1 MALLRGLSSTRRAVP
16 TSTVAASKRFFR
28 SDLPGTDVYRQ
39 HIKDELA
46 EIRAQEYVNPLPPTV
61 KVAVTGAA
69 GNIGYSMLF
78 RIASGELFGKRQRVQ
93 IRCLELP
100 FAMDALQGVAMEITD
115 CAFPTLDGIFSTD
128 DMGRAFDDI
137 DYCLLVGSKPR
148 GKGQERGD
156 LIKENGAIFEKT
168 GRALNQYARKSCRVV
183 TVGNPCNTNC
193 LIAANNAP
201 DIPIQNFSAMTRLD
215 HDRSLG
221 QLAKK
226 ARVSVNDIQKFCIW
240 GNHSPTMFPDLS
252 NCLINGMPAM
262 DALKAANPGQ
272 DMEAWYRSE
281 FIPTIQ
287 QRGAA
292 IIAARGSSSAASAA
306 NAGLMH
312 ARDLE
317 MGTGP
322 SWQSMAVCSNGEY
335 GIAPG
340 LFFSYPVTTANG
352 NWKIVENLPAFSAFS
367 QEKIKATEKELL
379 EERDFVS
386 NLLPN

>member
-1 MALLRGLSSTRRAVP
+1 MALLRGLSSSRRAVP
-16 TSTVAASKRFFR
+16 SSTVAASKRFFR

-39 HIKDELA
+39 HIKDECA
-46 EIRAQEYVNPLPPTV
+46 EIRAGEYVDPLPPTV

-93 IRCLELP
+93 IRALELP

-115 CAFPTLDGIFSTD
+115 CAFPTMDGIFSTD
-128 DMGRAFDDI
+128 DMDRAFDDI

-168 GRALNQYARKSCRVV
+168 GKALNKWARKSCRVV

-201 DIPIQNFSAMTRLD
+201 DIPIENFSAMTRLD

-226 ARVSVNDIQKFCIW
+226 AKCSVTDIQKFCIW
-240 GNHSPTMFPDLS
+240 GNHSPTMYPDLTY
-252 NCLINGMPAM
+252 CTIKGVPAM
-262 DALKAANPGQ
+262 DALKAANPGE
-272 DMEAWYRSE
+272 DIDAWYKNE
-281 FIPTIQ
+281 FMPTIQ

-317 MGTGP
+317 LGTG
-322 SWQSMAVCSNGEY
+322 SNWQSMAVCSNGEY
-335 GIAPG
+335 GVAPG
-340 LFFSYPVTTANG
+340 LFFSYPVTTENG
-352 NWKIVENLPAFSAFS
+352 NWSIVPNLPALTPFQ
-367 QEKIKATEKELL
+367 QEKIKLTEKELL
-379 EERDFVS
+379 EERNFVS